1 MIWKEPSTSI
11 SKNNRSNKRR
21 KELNTKKTNTA
32 FPKFTYVLWGI
43 LALSIL
49 VYIAALI
56 SPEFADLYN
65 AYPGALIRA
74 ALAYLTALF
83 PLSVA
88 EFLIISLPA
97 LLFFIIYIACKHYC
111 SSLRESI
118 VYIVSLLSCVS
129 LFFSIFT
136 LGFGCGYHGKT
147 LDQKLEIEKTNV
159 APLELKLTSALV
171 AGEVNR
177 YVPEVEFGE
186 DGFSK
191 MPYSVFEMNRKL
203 LKAYD
208 SLCEKYDFIQKLYVG
223 VKPVMLSEA
232 MSYTHITGVYT
243 YFTGEANIN
252 VNFPDYTLPF
262 TAAHELAHQRGISRE
277 DEANFIAFLVCC
289 ESDDPYIKYS
299 GYLNMY
305 EYLASA
311 LSAQKDA
318 YKEVFFSL
326 DPLVRAEMKA
336 YSAFFNKYRHSVA
349 GKVSEKVNDTFLQV
363 QGTVGTKSY
372 GMVVDLAV
380 AYYRDDIS

>member
-1 MIWKEPSTSI
+1 MNRNTQATEKSTKS
-11 SKNNRSNKRR
+11 
-21 KELNTKKTNTA
+21 LM

-43 LALSIL
+43 LAFSVLI
-49 VYIAALI
+49 YIIALL
-56 SPEFADLYN
+56 SPEFADFYN
-65 AYPGALIRA
+65 AYPGAFVRA
-74 ALAYLTALF
+74 VLAYLTALF
-83 PLSVA
+83 PLSIA
-88 EFLIISLPA
+88 EFLIISVPA
-97 LLFFIIYIACKHYC
+97 ILFFIIYIACKHYC
-111 SSLRESI
+111 SSMRSSI
-118 VYIVSLLSCVS
+118 VYIVSLLACVS

-147 LDQKLEIEKTNV
+147 LDQKLGINKTDV
-159 APLELKLTSALV
+159 APNELKLTAALM
-171 AGEVNR
+171 AAEVNK
-177 YVPEVEFGE
+177 YVPEIEYCD

-191 MPYSVFEMNRKL
+191 MPYSIFEMNRKL
-203 LKAYD
+203 LDAYD
-208 SLCEKYDFIQKLYVG
+208 SLSEKYDFIQKLYVG

-243 YFTGEANIN
+243 YFSGEANIN
-252 VNFPDYTLPF
+252 VNFPDYTIPF

-289 ESDDPYIKYS
+289 ESNDPYIRYS

-311 LSAQKDA
+311 LSAQAAA
-318 YKEVFFSL
+318 YREVALSL
-326 DPLVRAEMKA
+326 DPLVRTEMKA
-336 YSAFFNKYRHSVA
+336 YSNFFNKYRHSVA

-380 AYYRDDIS
+380 AYYRDDIR